1 MAEIKHRMFCW
12 SALCLVF
19 VDCAISLQ
27 WRSSPATEA
36 VARSLSVCDLFVCV
50 RFGTIKAAPGLQP
63 ARLFETEN
71 RVCPRL
77 ASREQTDSKE
87 ELAKEQ
93 WWRVILHNDEIHTFD
108 YVTQSI
114 TKVSKHAVVC

>member
-1 MAEIKHRMFCW
+1 MAEIGHRMFCR
-12 SALCLVF
+12 SAFRLLF
-19 VDCAISLQ
+19 VDCAVSLQ
-27 WRSSPATEA
+27 WRSSLAIEA
-36 VARSLSVCDLFVCV
+36 VARSLSVFDLYVCV
-50 RFGTIKAAPGLQP
+50 RFRKIKVASGLQP
-63 ARLFETEN
+63 ARLFLIEN
-71 RVCPRL
+71 CVCPRL

-114 TKVSKHAVVC
+114 TKVSKHAVVY